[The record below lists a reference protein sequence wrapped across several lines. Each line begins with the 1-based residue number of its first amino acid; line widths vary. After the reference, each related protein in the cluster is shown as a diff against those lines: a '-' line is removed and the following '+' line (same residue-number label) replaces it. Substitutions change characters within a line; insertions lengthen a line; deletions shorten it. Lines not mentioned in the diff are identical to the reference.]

1 MSNTKTRTK
10 SESINLV
17 EKIAQLENI
26 KGQTPS
32 SMITLAIPPKYC
44 I

>member
-1 MSNTKTRTK
+1 MSKAELK
-10 SESINLV
+10 KYSYEQLQ
-17 EKIAQLENI
+17 KISDIGNM

>member
-1 MSNTKTRTK
+1 MSNTETK
-10 SESINLV
+10 METKLETIT
-17 EKIAQLENI
+17 QLSKV